1 MKNDLRNFA
10 FFSTLTLLLLGCT
23 LTFVQQTTEI
33 PSTEISKNEGENLLP
48 LLQTSTQTLPTKY
61 QTTTPT
67 TNLENSILL
76 SYEYDANDSIDKYTA
91 CLIGLDTFSFILYE
105 NGRVILF
112 DESKFVETTIPQT
125 EIKKLLAAIEST
137 GFFLINGS
145 GDEFISIPP
154 TPFFVGESMQIIIV
168 KGKKFAITA
177 REYQYLVE
185 PIKETIQ
192 IVREYKPLGTTPYI
206 PDKLYIWAYPIQDT
220 AFTNYDPTPTPP
232 TLEWSYESIPLDTLV
247 FKLNDPSKIISDEY
261 LQFIMQEFKTVP
273 AYRMVKQ
280 NGQHYLI
287 MTCPAFE

>member
-154 TPFFVGESMQIIIV
+154 TPFFVGESMQIITV

-206 PDKLYIWAYPIQDT
+206 PDKLYIWVYPIQDT
-220 AFTNYDPTPTPP
+220 AFTTYDPTPTPP

-247 FKLNDPSKIISDEY
+247 FKLNDPSQIISDEY

-287 MTCPAFE
+287 MTCPSFE